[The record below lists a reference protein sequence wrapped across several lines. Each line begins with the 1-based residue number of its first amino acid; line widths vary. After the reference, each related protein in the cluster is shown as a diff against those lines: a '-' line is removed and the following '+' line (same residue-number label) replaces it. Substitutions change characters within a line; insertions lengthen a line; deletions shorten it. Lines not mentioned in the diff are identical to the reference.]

1 VDVLQG
7 IADLDGDGH
16 MSMVV
21 TGSQGIGIMQHDG
34 SNWQVRMV
42 APRDTKFWF
51 YQSGGANWMYN
62 ATANTGYDQIQGFG
76 DFLGSGKDQILV
88 KSNWGLGV
96 LSWDGTTFWSR
107 ILHPNPNWFGDWQLD
122 TNSQTII
129 GIGDMNGGS
138 EEVLIK
144 SSSKLGLLTFAA
156 TGSYYRSGAGNTF
169 VSLLVKNT
177 GTIFGSLML
186 DIAWVL
192 DTVNDVFHGLHDFDG
207 DGKKELLISSSG
219 AIGILK
225 FYSGPSGN
233 TFTPIAKHVNGANL
247 NGFIVNMAS
256 VEVVAVGN
264 IAGDGKERIIV
275 MDAAGAHVLKWQ
287 SNALTRESFWAQG
300 ALSNGWLLDT
310 ADTIL
315 GPFGDFDNDGSSELV
330 IQNSSGVGVLSY
342 SIAGGLICETLH
354 EFGSSLGLDWKAHA
368 MDKFVA
374 SGNLIQSISGQ
385 QLLVESIQP
394 SVVPAGPPIS
404 MATPTPP
411 PTMDCGPDIFGFYYC

>member
-1 VDVLQG
+1 
-7 IADLDGDGH
+7 
-16 MSMVV
+16 
-21 TGSQGIGIMQHDG
+21 
-34 SNWQVRMV
+34 
-42 APRDTKFWF
+42 
-51 YQSGGANWMYN
+51 
-62 ATANTGYDQIQGFG
+62 
-76 DFLGSGKDQILV
+76 
-88 KSNWGLGV
+88 
-96 LSWDGTTFWSR
+96 
-107 ILHPNPNWFGDWQLD
+107 
-122 TNSQTII
+122 
-129 GIGDMNGGS
+129 
-138 EEVLIK
+138 
-144 SSSKLGLLTFAA
+144 
-156 TGSYYRSGAGNTF
+156 
-169 VSLLVKNT
+169 
-177 GTIFGSLML
+177 ML

-354 EFGSSLGLDWKAHA
+354 EFGSSLGPNWKAHA
-368 MDKFVA
+368 MDRFVA